1 MKNTKKILYILMF
14 SFIFILIG
22 TVKSNAGNLK
32 LNNLNFYA
40 QINNDGSM
48 DVMEIWD
55 IYISETNTLYKSF
68 KTDSKKYSGITNVTV
83 KEITNELAGDLQE
96 LKFFSISRPVDV
108 TGLIDSLR
116 ETLNDSDKQ
125 KQKNL
130 LKQNIKET
138 VRLTVTGDVVER
150 QNFITIST
158 KNTDIAEKELQK
170 QAMDLSNKFS
180 NCGIKTEILNEQ
192 ELIQLCNSTL
202 NINFA
207 FKEDND
213 EVEDRIPYLKIE

>member
-1 MKNTKKILYILMF
+1 MFNILNIFRRKKPKQISCNEEINILDIRNNVIYTKD
-14 SFIFILIG
+14 
-22 TVKSNAGNLK
+22 
-32 LNNLNFYA
+32 NNLIMALKIYS
-40 QINNDGSM
+40 INMQLFSRRELNQ
-48 DVMEIWD
+48 
-55 IYISETNTLYKSF
+55 K
-68 KTDSKKYSGITNVTV
+68 V

-116 ETLNDSDKQ
+116 ETLNDSDIQ

-180 NCGIKTEILNEQ
+180 NCGIRTEILNEQ

-207 FKEDND
+207 FKEDNED
-213 EVEDRIPYLKIE
+213 IEDRIPYLKIE

>member
-1 MKNTKKILYILMF
+1 MFNILNFFRRKKPKQISCNEEINILDIRNNVIYTKD
-14 SFIFILIG
+14 
-22 TVKSNAGNLK
+22 
-32 LNNLNFYA
+32 NNLIMALKIYS
-40 QINNDGSM
+40 INMQLFSRRELNQ
-48 DVMEIWD
+48 
-55 IYISETNTLYKSF
+55 K
-68 KTDSKKYSGITNVTV
+68 V

-116 ETLNDSDKQ
+116 ETLNDSDIQ

-180 NCGIKTEILNEQ
+180 NCGIRTEILNEQ

-207 FKEDND
+207 FKEDNED
-213 EVEDRIPYLKIE
+213 VEDRIPYLKIE

>member
-1 MKNTKKILYILMF
+1 MFNILNIFRKKKPKQLSCNEEINILDIKNNVIYTKD
-14 SFIFILIG
+14 
-22 TVKSNAGNLK
+22 
-32 LNNLNFYA
+32 NNLIMALKIYS
-40 QINNDGSM
+40 INMQLFSRRELNQ
-48 DVMEIWD
+48 
-55 IYISETNTLYKSF
+55 K
-68 KTDSKKYSGITNVTV
+68 V

-138 VRLTVTGDVVER
+138 VRLTVTGDVAER

>member
-1 MKNTKKILYILMF
+1 MFNILDIFRKKKPKQLSCNEEINILDIRNNVIYTKDDNLIMALKIYSINMQLF
-14 SFIFILIG
+14 SRRE
-22 TVKSNAGNLK
+22 
-32 LNNLNFYA
+32 LN
-40 QINNDGSM
+40 Q
-48 DVMEIWD
+48 
-55 IYISETNTLYKSF
+55 K
-68 KTDSKKYSGITNVTV
+68 V

-138 VRLTVTGDVVER
+138 VRLTITGDVVER

-180 NCGIKTEILNEQ
+180 NCLIKTEILNEQ

-213 EVEDRIPYLKIE
+213 DVEERIPYLKIE

>member
-1 MKNTKKILYILMF
+1 MFNILNIFRKKKPKQLSCNEEINILDIKNNVIYTKD
-14 SFIFILIG
+14 
-22 TVKSNAGNLK
+22 
-32 LNNLNFYA
+32 NNLIMALKIYS
-40 QINNDGSM
+40 INMQLFSRRELNQ
-48 DVMEIWD
+48 
-55 IYISETNTLYKSF
+55 K
-68 KTDSKKYSGITNVTV
+68 V

-213 EVEDRIPYLKIE
+213 DVEERIPYLKIE

>member
-1 MKNTKKILYILMF
+1 MFNILNLFRKKKPKQISCNEEINILDIRNNVIYTKD
-14 SFIFILIG
+14 
-22 TVKSNAGNLK
+22 
-32 LNNLNFYA
+32 NNLIMA
-40 QINNDGSM
+40 LKIHSINMQLFSRRELNQ
-48 DVMEIWD
+48 
-55 IYISETNTLYKSF
+55 K
-68 KTDSKKYSGITNVTV
+68 V

-116 ETLNDSDKQ
+116 ETLNDSDIQ

-180 NCGIKTEILNEQ
+180 NCGIRTEILNEQ

-207 FKEDND
+207 FKEDNED
-213 EVEDRIPYLKIE
+213 VEDRIPYLKIE

>member
-1 MKNTKKILYILMF
+1 MFNILNLFRKKKPKQISCNEEINILDIRNNVIYTKD
-14 SFIFILIG
+14 
-22 TVKSNAGNLK
+22 
-32 LNNLNFYA
+32 NNLIMALKIYS
-40 QINNDGSM
+40 INMQLFSRRELNQ
-48 DVMEIWD
+48 
-55 IYISETNTLYKSF
+55 K
-68 KTDSKKYSGITNVTV
+68 V

-108 TGLIDSLR
+108 TGIIDSLR
-116 ETLNDSDKQ
+116 ETLNDSDIQ

-180 NCGIKTEILNEQ
+180 NCGIRTEILNEQ

-207 FKEDND
+207 FKEDNED
-213 EVEDRIPYLKIE
+213 IEDRIPYLKIE

>member
-1 MKNTKKILYILMF
+1 MFNILNIFREKKPKQLSCNEEINILDIRNNVIYTKDDNLIMALKIYSINMQLF
-14 SFIFILIG
+14 SRRE
-22 TVKSNAGNLK
+22 
-32 LNNLNFYA
+32 LN
-40 QINNDGSM
+40 Q
-48 DVMEIWD
+48 
-55 IYISETNTLYKSF
+55 K
-68 KTDSKKYSGITNVTV
+68 V

-116 ETLNDSDKQ
+116 EILNDSDKQ

-180 NCGIKTEILNEQ
+180 NCLIKTEILNEQ

-213 EVEDRIPYLKIE
+213 DVEERIPYLKIE